1 MKKKYSR
8 VLLKLSGEALS
19 GGEKGI
25 LSDTMLKNVAEKVV
39 LLVKSGIQVSIV
51 IGAGNI
57 WRGARQNGLSVD
69 RVRGDHMGMLATL
82 INSLAMQDYII
93 AAGADARVM
102 SAVRIQQF
110 CETYSQ
116 YKAIEYLE
124 QGKVVILACGVGYPF
139 FSTDT
144 GMMLRAAELKCDAV
158 LSAKN
163 VDGVYDKDPH
173 KHPDAKK
180 YDTLT
185 FTKVLEDQ
193 LAVMDGTAATLCRDN
208 KLPILVFD
216 LAEPANIARAV
227 QGENVGT
234 LVYEAAAL
242 TADIKD
248 KENDL

>member
-93 AAGADARVM
+93 AAGADARAM

-163 VDGVYDKDPH
+163 VDGVYDKDPA

-180 YDTLT
+180 FDELT
-185 FTKVLEDQ
+185 YSEMLSMGLKAIDVSAAAIGMENNIKTVMFPLSDPENII
-193 LAVMDGTAATLCRDN
+193 LA
-208 KLPILVFD
+208 
-216 LAEPANIARAV
+216 ANGNAI
-227 QGENVGT
+227 GT
-234 LVYEAAAL
+234 LL
-242 TADIKD
+242 H
-248 KENDL
+248 N

>member
-1 MKKKYSR
+1 MNGKYSR

-19 GGEKGI
+19 GGDKGI
-25 LSDTMLKNVAEKVV
+25 LSDAMLKSVAEKVA
-39 LLVKSGIQVSIV
+39 LLVKSGVQVSIV

-102 SAVRIQQF
+102 SAVQIQQF

-116 YKAIEYLE
+116 YKAMEYLE
-124 QGKVVILACGVGYPF
+124 QGRVVILACGVGYPF

-163 VDGVYDKDPH
+163 VDGVYDKDPA
-173 KHPDAKK
+173 KYPDAKK
-180 YDTLT
+180 FDELTYSEMLALGLKAIDVSAAAIGMENGIKTVLFPLSDPQNIILAANGDT
-185 FTKVLEDQ
+185 
-193 LAVMDGTAATLCRDN
+193 
-208 KLPILVFD
+208 I
-216 LAEPANIARAV
+216 
-227 QGENVGT
+227 GT
-234 LVYEAAAL
+234 LL
-242 TADIKD
+242 H
-248 KENDL
+248 N

>member
-116 YKAIEYLE
+116 YKAIEYL
-124 QGKVVILACGVGYPF
+124 

-163 VDGVYDKDPH
+163 VDGVYDKDPA

-180 YDTLT
+180 FDELT
-185 FTKVLEDQ
+185 YSEMLSMGLKAIDVSAAAIGMENNIKTVMFPLSDPENII
-193 LAVMDGTAATLCRDN
+193 LA
-208 KLPILVFD
+208 
-216 LAEPANIARAV
+216 ANGNAI
-227 QGENVGT
+227 GT
-234 LVYEAAAL
+234 LL
-242 TADIKD
+242 H
-248 KENDL
+248 N

>member
-124 QGKVVILACGVGYPF
+124 HGKVVILACGVGYPF

-163 VDGVYDKDPH
+163 VDGVYDKDPA

-180 YDTLT
+180 FDELT
-185 FTKVLEDQ
+185 YSEMLSMGLKAIDVSAAAIGMENNIKTVMFPLSDPENII
-193 LAVMDGTAATLCRDN
+193 LA
-208 KLPILVFD
+208 
-216 LAEPANIARAV
+216 ANGNAI
-227 QGENVGT
+227 GT
-234 LVYEAAAL
+234 LL
-242 TADIKD
+242 H
-248 KENDL
+248 N